1 MSEPMHYESPKP
13 LSKQAAVAVFDKG
26 VPVEV
31 SEALIGLALNEPD
44 WRWVQEVA
52 LRYLQGPDEALRMTA
67 ATALGHLARLHGT
80 LDLDRVVPAL
90 QRLLADPATEG
101 RATDALDD
109 ISMFAGGPQPPANR
123 E

>member
-1 MSEPMHYESPKP
+1 MTEPMRYESPQP
-13 LSKQAAVAVFDKG
+13 ISKQAATAVFDRG
-26 VPVEV
+26 VPIEV
-31 SEALIGLALNEPD
+31 SKALIGLALNEPD

-52 LRYLQGPDEALRMTA
+52 LGYLQGPDEALRMTA

-80 LDLDRVVPAL
+80 LDLDRVVPAV

-109 ISMFAGGPQPPANR
+109 IEMFAGGPAS
-123 E
+123 